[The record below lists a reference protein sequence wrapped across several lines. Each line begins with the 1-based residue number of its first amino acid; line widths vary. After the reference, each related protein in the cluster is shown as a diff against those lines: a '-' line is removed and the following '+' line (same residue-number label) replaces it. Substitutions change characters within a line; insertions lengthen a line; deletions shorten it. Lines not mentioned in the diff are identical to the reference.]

1 MTDQLF
7 ATPAPLVT
15 PEDGPAERLG
25 RWVLHRAGILNVW
38 QYDRVELRFAGG
50 RALLRGKNGAGKSKA
65 LEVLLPFLL
74 DGDTRSIDASGRDR
88 TTVWWLMT
96 DQRDP
101 GHHVG
106 YAWLELRCTDT
117 DGTDHFCTLGA
128 GMKASTATRQTS
140 VWYFLTE
147 EARIGVDLQ
156 LEEAGEC
163 LSIERLKAALGDGVT
178 TSAAEHR
185 RRVASRLFGLRDDG
199 RYRNLLHLLHRL
211 RDPNVGNR
219 IDAGDLVAV
228 LGDSLPPPADAA
240 IDAAAERFEGL
251 EQVHDQLDRSQR
263 SADALGRFL
272 VAYRSYAGAALGSRA
287 DAVLGADQALRKVR
301 RLARQAADASDAAR
315 AALENAEAEVRSLE
329 EERASAS
336 AELEGLRQ
344 SEAYKQHQQLSDRR
358 AAVEGQRAAAAAAEH
373 RAHAAVEAA
382 TETASDVEE
391 ALARRAGEHEAAALA
406 RSALVRLAALAGVD
420 AAVLP
425 ALPAI
430 PSGTDL
436 STAGNDLTTAG
447 TDLVTGGTDLVTGGT
462 DLASDG
468 FGPRIAAARR
478 EVVVAVDAATDRRR
492 RAHEV
497 AGLARQAVDRRQAA
511 AQADEAAAISEGQLQ
526 TRRAE
531 ADAAGKAWVDAS
543 DAWRSAVLA
552 WPGPAA
558 AESYEIDL
566 SYAHRLLSE
575 GPADAGELD
584 AVRSS
589 AIEALGPAT
598 ETARRAEALAL
609 AARDRVEESL
619 QTTDYE
625 RRQVESTEESHPEP
639 PSRRDAERDP
649 AAGAPFY
656 ELVDFSPGLDD
667 AGRAGIEAALE
678 AAGLLDAWVGADGL
692 VLHPATHDVIV
703 RAGVAPAPPGFATL
717 ADVLVASPAA
727 EAPVEAA
734 TVDRILRSM
743 ALGPVTGGPVTGGPV
758 TVGPVTVGPVTGDPV
773 TGEPVT
779 GGPVTGGPVSVGPV
793 DASAG
798 AGSPEPESPTIAG
811 AQAACWVAPDG
822 RWGMGVLQGAWS
834 KAQPEYLGV
843 ATRRATRLRRLAAL
857 AARCDELRQ
866 ELAESE
872 VVLGAAR
879 ERRSELEALPAG
891 WPDGQATREAAA
903 EAAAR
908 RQVASEAAA
917 RHEHDLD
924 AAERARTAAAAAIAE
939 LQHAAAADSLPTGI
953 EDLEGV
959 VSAAR
964 QLGEAIERWGL
975 QLDEIGRRHDVLGH
989 LQARHARRTADA
1001 ADAADAAGRLGAVYR
1016 RAAEELA
1023 AVEDAIGA
1031 TVQQV
1036 LDAVSDSE
1044 GRLRYAEGRLP
1055 EATKLATRSVA
1066 IAATAEEKARQA
1078 GVDVDRVL
1086 ETLLA
1091 AAARLYR
1098 ALLLPGISSAAL
1110 GRELVAP
1117 TDLLGEGAAPDPET
1131 VAVAVAR
1138 AVSAVRE
1145 ETPGGEAVGDAAIL
1159 HRYDELQEAL
1169 AGGYDVA
1176 IDEDDGVKFVHVADD
1191 TGRRPLP
1198 AVAERVR
1205 REAESV
1211 RDRLVADER
1220 EIIERF
1226 LLGELGEELRERLQ
1240 EAAELVHEA
1249 NAALGRVRT
1258 SHGKG
1263 AHLVW
1268 HLDPDAPEA
1277 ARVSSELLQMSPR
1290 SESEDERLRAALLEL
1305 IQAER
1310 SAEPSAGY
1318 GDHLR
1323 AALDYR
1329 EWYRFVVQV
1338 VDDAAPGSSRVLSS
1352 RLGLSQGEQRVLSYL
1367 ALFAAASAHFAALG
1381 RDAPEGRGVPRL
1393 LLLDDA
1399 FAKVDEP
1406 THGRLLELLVELDLD
1421 FLLTSERLW
1430 GCFPTVPSLE
1440 IYEALREP
1448 SRPGVA
1454 LAHFHWDGARRHLV
1468 GL

>member
-7 ATPAPLVT
+7 ATPTPLVT

-106 YAWLELRCTDT
+106 YAWLELRCTDA
-117 DGTDHFCTLGA
+117 DGADHFCTLGA
-128 GMKASTATRQTS
+128 GLKASTATRQTS

-163 LSIERLKAALGDGVT
+163 LSIERLKAALGDAVT

-185 RRVASRLFGLRDDG
+185 RRVASRLFCLRDDG
-199 RYRNLLHLLHRL
+199 RYRNLLHLLHRV

-219 IDAGDLVAV
+219 IDAGELVAV

-240 IDAAAERFEGL
+240 IDAAAERFDGL
-251 EQVHDQLDRSQR
+251 AQVHDQLDRSQR

-272 VAYRSYAGAALGSRA
+272 GAYRSYAGAALGSRA

-315 AALENAEAEVRSLE
+315 AALEKAEVEVRSLE

-336 AELEGLRQ
+336 AELDGLRQ

-373 RAHAAVEAA
+373 RAHAAAEAGA
-382 TETASDVEE
+382 ETASDVEE

-430 PSGTDL
+430 PAGT
-436 STAGNDLTTAG
+436 NLTTAG
-447 TDLVTGGTDLVTGGT
+447 TDLT
-462 DLASDG
+462 SDG
-468 FGPRIAAARR
+468 FGPRIEAASR
-478 EVVVAVDAATDRRR
+478 EVAMAVDAATDRRR

-511 AQADEAAAISEGQLQ
+511 AQADEAASISEGQLQ
-526 TRRAE
+526 TRQAE

-558 AESYEIDL
+558 TESYEIDL
-566 SYAHRLLSE
+566 SHAHRQLGE

-584 AVRSS
+584 AVRSA

-619 QTTDYE
+619 QTTDDE
-625 RRQVESTEESHPEP
+625 RRQVETTEESHPEP

-667 AGRAGIEAALE
+667 SGRAGIEAAVE

-703 RAGVAPAPPGFATL
+703 RAGVAPAPPGVATL

-734 TVDRILRSM
+734 TVDRILRSV

-758 TVGPVTVGPVTGDPV
+758 S
-773 TGEPVT
+773 
-779 GGPVTGGPVSVGPV
+779 GGPVSGGPV
-793 DASAG
+793 DDSPAE
-798 AGSPEPESPTIAG
+798 GSPEPESQTIAG
-811 AQAACWVAPDG
+811 AQPACWVAPDG

-834 KAQPEYLGV
+834 KAQPEYLGA

-857 AARCDELRQ
+857 AARCDVLRQ
-866 ELAESE
+866 ELADSE
-872 VVLGAAR
+872 VVLGVALV
-879 ERRSELEALPAG
+879 RRSELEALPAG

-908 RQVASEAAA
+908 RRVASEAAA
-917 RHEHDLD
+917 RHEDDLD
-924 AAERARTAAAAAIAE
+924 SSERARTAAASAIAE
-939 LQHAAAADSLPTGI
+939 LQHAAAADNLPTGT

-964 QLGEAIERWGL
+964 ELGEAIERWGL
-975 QLDEIGRRHDVLGH
+975 QLDEIGRRHDVLGG
-989 LQARHARRTADA
+989 LQARHARRAADA
-1001 ADAADAAGRLGAVYR
+1001 ADAAGAAGRLGAVYR

-1078 GVDVDRVL
+1078 EVDVDRVL

-1091 AAARLYR
+1091 AADRLHR
-1098 ALLLPGISSAAL
+1098 ALLLPGLSSAAL

-1117 TDLLGEGAAPDPET
+1117 TDLLGEVAAPDPET
-1131 VAVAVAR
+1131 AAVAVAR

-1145 ETPGGEAVGDAAIL
+1145 ETPGEEAVGDAAIL

-1176 IDEDDGVKFVHVADD
+1176 IDEDDGVKFVHVADE

-1277 ARVSSELLQMSPR
+1277 ARVASELLQMSPR
-1290 SESEDERLRAALLEL
+1290 SEGEDERLRAALLEL

-1338 VDDAAPGSSRVLSS
+1338 VDDAAPGSSRVLSP